1 VAAVFRDVPSRALAV
16 YAHPDDA
23 DVACGGTLSSWAKLG
38 AEIWLLVVADGAKG
52 TDDPDA
58 DLGALARRRS
68 EELADA
74 AGALGLAGVEQL
86 AIPDGEVE
94 NDLATR
100 QAIVTT
106 IRRLRPATVLAPDP
120 TATFFGSV
128 YVNHRDHR
136 QVGWTVLDA
145 VAPACSMPHYFPEA
159 GPPHHVDTLL
169 LSGTLDADVVVDV
182 DATLDAKIAAVLSHR
197 SQLHGDDEW
206 ARAAVVARAVQAGR
220 LVGLTHGEAFRHVAL
235 DG

>member
-1 VAAVFRDVPSRALAV
+1 MGQARCRGLAARRRR
-16 YAHPDDA
+16 
-23 DVACGGTLSSWAKLG
+23 
-38 AEIWLLVVADGAKG
+38 GAKG

-58 DLGALARRRS
+58 DLAEVARRRS
-68 EELADA
+68 GELADA

-136 QVGWTVLDA
+136 QVGWAVLDA
-145 VAPACSMPHYFPEA
+145 VAPACSMPHYFPSA

-182 DATLDAKIAAVLSHR
+182 DATLDAKVAAVLSHR